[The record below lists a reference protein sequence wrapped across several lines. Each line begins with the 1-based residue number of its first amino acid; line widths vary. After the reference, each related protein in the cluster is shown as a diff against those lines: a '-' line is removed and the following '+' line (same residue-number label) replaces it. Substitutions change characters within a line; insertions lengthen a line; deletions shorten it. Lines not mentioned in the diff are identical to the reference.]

1 MHGSNPAGPQE
12 GTPLHREHPHQRMRC
27 FLLCYPPFFVLL
39 LVQFVIPQHLISVM
53 IQHQQPK
60 RPHSHGV

>member
-1 MHGSNPAGPQE
+1 
-12 GTPLHREHPHQRMRC
+12 MRC